1 MDKFF
6 RWFGLP
12 GAVVLTALLS
22 TTALLRALFVPS
34 AVHWLCFA
42 AMLCSSAGDLFLA
55 HLKALTSRIKNCF
68 TIGCIWF
75 MISHSLYALCYGM
88 KSADLGMPVFNVGT
102 VIALLIGVLASAA
115 LIFLAVSLKNT
126 KKLPLVLIYL
136 CVILLN
142 CAAVFSYAFSAAARS
157 VFAVFAAIGVFSF
170 LLSDFIIGLNLTG
183 KLHRFDALVW
193 WLYPIGQILL
203 ILGA

>member
-75 MISHSLYALCYGM
+75 MISHSLYALC
-88 KSADLGMPVFNVGT
+88 
-102 VIALLIGVLASAA
+102 
-115 LIFLAVSLKNT
+115 
-126 KKLPLVLIYL
+126 
-136 CVILLN
+136 
-142 CAAVFSYAFSAAARS
+142 
-157 VFAVFAAIGVFSF
+157 
-170 LLSDFIIGLNLTG
+170 
-183 KLHRFDALVW
+183 
-193 WLYPIGQILL
+193 
-203 ILGA
+203 

>member
-88 KSADLGMPVFNVGT
+88 KSADLGMPVFNVGA
-102 VIALLIGVLASAA
+102 VIALLIGFGIGCTHFPRCFPEEYKKTSFGFDLS
-115 LIFLAVSLKNT
+115 LRYPLKLRCGIFLCIFRSST
-126 KKLPLVLIYL
+126 L
-136 CVILLN
+136 CLRCFCGNRRIQ
-142 CAAVFSYAFSAAARS
+142 FSAFR
-157 VFAVFAAIGVFSF
+157 FH
-170 LLSDFIIGLNLTG
+170 
-183 KLHRFDALVW
+183 HRAE
-193 WLYPIGQILL
+193 PHR
-203 ILGA
+203 